1 MNLRLFS
8 KKNQDYNPLWYDLV
22 LLSVFILIG
31 TLSRILLVG
40 AEIQPFPNF
49 EFIMVLTFVSF
60 FIIRP
65 SLVFLI
71 PLFGMILSDI
81 ALGNPVFIGASM
93 NKIVLFTY
101 TGFLITAFMFL
112 KTKRKTHHSLANI
125 TLKSVGICIGMGM
138 LSTFIYDIWTN
149 AGWWYIMYP
158 HTFETFTSVFLA
170 GIPYMVYHQLSTIVT
185 FATVAIPI
193 GYILTKKYHTLIPK
207 SSPVPL
213 EKIPYIAVTSLLIL
227 LSFAGPTM
235 ATPNQTDIW
244 LEDSSETSVIIIL
257 EGSSW
262 QIKDQFILT
271 EKQTVHDVLTL
282 VSDAHDITV
291 ESSFDQTYEAMM
303 ITEINN
309 DKNGEDGHYW
319 QYLVNGKAPM
329 TAADNTFV
337 SNGDVITWHYSQFT

>member
-1 MNLRLFS
+1 MKLQPFS
-8 KKNQDYNPLWYDLV
+8 KRNQDYNPLWYDLALV
-22 LLSVFILIG
+22 SFFILIG

-40 AEIQPFPNF
+40 ADIQPFPNF
-49 EFIMVLTFVSF
+49 ELIMVLTFVSL

-71 PLFGMILSDI
+71 PLFSMILSDV

-112 KTKRKTHHSLANI
+112 KSKQKTHHSLANI
-125 TLKSVGICIGMGM
+125 SFKSVGICIGIGM
-138 LSTFIYDIWTN
+138 LSTLMYDVWTN

-158 HTFETFTSVFLA
+158 HTFETFSSVFLA
-170 GIPYMVYHQLSTIVT
+170 GIPFMIYHQLSTIVT
-185 FATVAIPI
+185 FTTVAIPL
-193 GYILTKKYHTLIPK
+193 GYLLTKKYHTLIPK
-207 SSPVPL
+207 SNPATL

-244 LEDSSETSVIIIL
+244 LENSTETSVTITL

-262 QIKDQFILT
+262 QITDQLILT
-271 EKQTVHDVLTL
+271 EEQSVHDVLTL
-282 VSDAHDITV
+282 FADTHGITV
-291 ESSFDQTYEAMM
+291 ESYFDETYQATM

-309 DKNGEDGHYW
+309 DINGENGHYW

-329 TAADNTFV
+329 TGADNTFV
-337 SNGDVITWHYSQFT
+337 SNGDVITWHYSQFS